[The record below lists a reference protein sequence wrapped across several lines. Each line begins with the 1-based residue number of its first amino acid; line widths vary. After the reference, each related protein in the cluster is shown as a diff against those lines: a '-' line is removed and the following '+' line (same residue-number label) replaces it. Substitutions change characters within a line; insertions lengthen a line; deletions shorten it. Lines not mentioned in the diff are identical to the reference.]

1 MTEICE
7 TTVVKRILTKSS
19 AYTHRVKF
27 FYKKVKRSLSQ
38 DRWVTKQEYTRTFK
52 SYDSPEI
59 YRSFTV
65 ADDSFIYSYPASNC
79 KLFIYRN
86 VWKSARLYSYKDS
99 SAYNQ
104 RYYLKK
110 DTPIFWEKA

>member
-1 MTEICE
+1 M
-7 TTVVKRILTKSS
+7 KRILTKSS
-19 AYTHRVKF
+19 AYTQ
-27 FYKKVKRSLSQ
+27 SQ

-79 KLFIYRN
+79 KLFIHRN